1 MSEEVKKV
9 VIDDTE
15 YAFDDLSEKAKYVL
29 THMQELKIKL
39 NNLRRKIDKEQ
50 MAYDG
55 FANILKSEIE
65 DVPVEAEINE

>member
-1 MSEEVKKV
+1 
-9 VIDDTE
+9 
-15 YAFDDLSEKAKYVL
+15 
-29 THMQELKIKL
+29 MQELKIKL